1 MEELLKQIKKNRTIT
16 IKGIPYLIKTKTWY
30 SIEEDKTTSY
40 VKCELSQNQVL
51 VLSPADGIIYLGKV
65 VEALPYQRVSEEEIV
80 YRGEVLYKTGEGHQF
95 ITKIEF
101 GKKEEV
107 EGACIFEDFEANKKI
122 ISLGYLTE
130 RKKRADVL
138 AEILEIDDICF

>member
-40 VKCELSQNQVL
+40 VKCELSQDQVL
-51 VLSPADGIIYLGKV
+51 VLSPADAILYLGKV
-65 VEALPYQRVSEEEIV
+65 VEVLPYQRVSEEEIV

-138 AEILEIDDICF
+138 AEILEINDIRF